1 MQQFSMLI
9 QSLIVGVSAPC
20 LSQQQVDEAMLE
32 SSKQAIEVDVQKV
45 EQSPIMFCL
54 LAYQFLARE
63 DWNTLF
69 KLLSKTKQPE

>member
-1 MQQFSMLI
+1 
-9 QSLIVGVSAPC
+9 
-20 LSQQQVDEAMLE
+20 MLE
-32 SSKQAIEVDVQKV
+32 SSKQAIEVDVEKV